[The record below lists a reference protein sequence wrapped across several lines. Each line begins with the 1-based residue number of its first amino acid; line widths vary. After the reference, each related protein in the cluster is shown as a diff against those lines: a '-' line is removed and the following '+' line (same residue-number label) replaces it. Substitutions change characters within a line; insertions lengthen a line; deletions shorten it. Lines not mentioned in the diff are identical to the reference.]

1 MEVRILEVS
10 RENRRIS
17 LGLKQVAD
25 DPWEE
30 YIKYFE
36 AGKEVQGTVV
46 HILDKGIILEL
57 EHEIEGLIPFGR
69 KNKNIRSKIMEKY
82 KRGDELT
89 AVVMEVKPNDKK
101 IILILDE
108 LNDAPD
114 EKMDD
119 VKEYMET
126 QKDPAGE
133 KIEIPIQSQNSEG
146 DSE

>member
-1 MEVRILEVS
+1 
-10 RENRRIS
+10 
-17 LGLKQVAD
+17 
-25 DPWEE
+25 
-30 YIKYFE
+30 
-36 AGKEVQGTVV
+36 
-46 HILDKGIILEL
+46 LDKGIILEL

-119 VKEYMET
+119 IKEYMET
-126 QKDPAGE
+126 QKECEVCRNCVYVGLFVLLCSLFRTAE
-133 KIEIPIQSQNSEG
+133 TFVVI
-146 DSE
+146 